1 MTSLATQNYPSPAAT
16 EGKKADVATMFD
28 AIAPRYDFLNRILS
42 MGIDQGWRR
51 RVIRML
57 MEGKPRRVL
66 DVATG
71 TGDLA
76 IASANAGAEEVIGVD
91 IAEEMLA
98 VGRRKLPAKELA
110 DRVTL
115 QYGDAEDLP
124 FEDDSFDAATVAF
137 GVRNFENLD
146 AGLKEMQRVLKPGG
160 KLIALEF
167 SQPTAFPI
175 KQGYS
180 FYSRH
185 VLPRIGGWLSGD
197 SGAYRYLPDSIAVFP
212 HGEEF
217 LARLREAGYTDVAQ
231 RRLTFGI
238 ASIYSGSAA

>member
-1 MTSLATQNYPSPAAT
+1 MTSLATQNYPSPGAA

-57 MEGKPRRVL
+57 MEGKPERVL

-76 IASANAGAEEVIGVD
+76 IASANAGAQEVIGVD

-98 VGRRKLPAKELA
+98 VGRRKLPAKKLT
-110 DRVTL
+110 DKVTL
-115 QYGDAEDLP
+115 QYGDAENLP
-124 FEDDSFDAATVAF
+124 FEDDSFDGATVAF

-146 AGLKEMQRVLKPGG
+146 AGLKEMERVLKPGG
-160 KLIALEF
+160 KLIVLEF
-167 SQPTAFPI
+167 SQPSAFPI

-185 VLPRIGGWLSGD
+185 ILPRIGGWLSGD

-212 HGEEF
+212 HGEDF
-217 LARLREAGYTDVAQ
+217 LARMRTAGYTDVAQ
-231 RRLTFGI
+231 QRLTFGI
-238 ASIYSGSAA
+238 ASIYTGRAA

>member
-1 MTSLATQNYPSPAAT
+1 
-16 EGKKADVATMFD
+16 MFD
-28 AIAPRYDFLNRILS
+28 TIAPRYDFLNRVLS
-42 MGIDQGWRR
+42 MGIDKGWRR

-57 MEGKPRRVL
+57 MDDAPSRVL

-76 IASANAGAEEVIGVD
+76 IAAADAGAKEVIGVD

-98 VGRRKLPAKELA
+98 VGRRKLPGRKLTEK
-110 DRVTL
+110 VTL
-115 QYGDAEDLP
+115 QYGDAEHLP
-124 FEDDSFDAATVAF
+124 FDDGAFDAATVAF

-146 AGLKEMQRVLKPGG
+146 AGLKEMERVLRPGG
-160 KLIALEF
+160 QLIVLEF

-175 KQGYS
+175 KQGYG

-185 VLPRIGGWLSGD
+185 ILPRIGGWLSGD

-212 HGEEF
+212 HGEDF
-217 LARLREAGYTDVAQ
+217 LNRMRSAGYSDVSQ

-238 ASIYSGSAA
+238 ASIYSGRAGSK